1 MELLMA
7 QYRYEDSAQPG
18 QQNPSKYKVR
28 PGANY
33 AKWGE
38 QPGYIYNPYT
48 DHYDKPRT
56 EQEMYEA
63 GVGKKPAGDPSLLGT
78 VGVLA
83 GAGLAAE
90 GGKAAGLAL
99 PGLFSTGGA
108 EVVKDVAGE
117 GLGALTTGTAATE
130 GALGTGFMGAPGVAT
145 TPLTLGEGAA
155 ATGAPTA
162 AGSSLLSSVA
172 VPAAVAAAT
181 YLGGKS
187 ALKTLKGE
195 ADNSTQGKIGRGLL
209 GIATGGL
216 SEIGRKFL
224 VKPTTGQIQ
233 QKNTKGLLELGKD
246 DPNWQ
251 NYVQGMRAGM
261 NGKPADPS
269 KPFGDSKGNKY
280 STFDEYKTAG
290 LDASNLTGVLGNLKT
305 FGPEW
310 AKLNFD
316 QQKAVTQ
323 KLIDNNMYSSKK
335 GEVIVTDVEKAKQ
348 LKDEALGIK
357 PIVADKKVVVVPK
370 ALMAIGK

>member
-1 MELLMA
+1 MGVLMT
-7 QYRYEDSAQPG
+7 QYRYEDTARPG
-18 QQNPSKYKVR
+18 AQNPGKYKVR
-28 PGANY
+28 PGPNY

-38 QPGYIYNPYT
+38 QPGFIYNPYT

-90 GGKAAGLAL
+90 GGKALGQSI
-99 PGLFSTGGA
+99 PGLLSTGGG
-108 EVVKDVAGE
+108 EVAGAI
-117 GLGALTTGTAATE
+117 GGQAAGGALTTGTAATE

-155 ATGAPTA
+155 ATATPTA

-187 ALKTLKGE
+187 ALNTLAGK

-261 NGKPADPS
+261 NGKPPDPS
-269 KPFGDSKGNKY
+269 KPFAGQY
-280 STFDEYKTAG
+280 STFDEYK
-290 LDASNLTGVLGNLKT
+290 
-305 FGPEW
+305 
-310 AKLNFD
+310 
-316 QQKAVTQ
+316 
-323 KLIDNNMYSSKK
+323 
-335 GEVIVTDVEKAKQ
+335 
-348 LKDEALGIK
+348 KDRNK
-357 PIVADKKVVVVPK
+357 N
-370 ALMAIGK
+370 

>member
-1 MELLMA
+1 MT
-7 QYRYEDSAQPG
+7 QYRYEDTAKPG
-18 QQNPSKYKVR
+18 VQNPGKYKVR
-28 PGANY
+28 PGPNY
-33 AKWGE
+33 AQWGE

-48 DHYDKPRT
+48 DHYDKPHT

-90 GGKAAGLAL
+90 GGKALGQSI
-99 PGLFSTGGA
+99 PGLLSTGGGEA
-108 EVVKDVAGE
+108 AGAI
-117 GLGALTTGTAATE
+117 GGQAASGALTTGTAATE
-130 GALGTGFMGAPGVAT
+130 GALGTGFMGAPGVAA

-155 ATGAPTA
+155 TAGAPTA
-162 AGSSLLSSVA
+162 AGGSLLSSVA

-187 ALKTLKGE
+187 LLNTLAGK

-224 VKPTTGQIQ
+224 VKPTTKDIQ
-233 QKNTKGLLELGKD
+233 KKNTKGLLELGKD
-246 DPNWQ
+246 DANWQ
-251 NYVQGMRAGM
+251 NYVTNMRAQVDTG
-261 NGKPADPS
+261 PADRS
-269 KPFGDSKGNKY
+269 KPFAGQY
-280 STFDEYKTAG
+280 SSFDEYKKAG
-290 LDASNLTGVLGNLKT
+290 LRADDLTGVLGNLKT

-310 AKLNFD
+310 AKLSFD

-335 GEVIVTDVEKAKQ
+335 GEVIVTDAEKAKQ
-348 LKDEALGIK
+348 LKNEALGIK
-357 PIVADKKVVVVPK
+357 PASASVVIPDKKVIVAPK
-370 ALMAIGK
+370 GLMAVGVK